1 MYCRQRHG
9 KKENQMGR
17 RAEKGRS
24 KGVGGNKGE
33 KGREERG
40 KKVRRGKRKKKGTGK
55 TQKVWHQQVKS
66 SQAQPHAALTTNIL
80 EPLCLAGPVVTC
92 CRK

>member
-1 MYCRQRHG
+1 MKGVAQGGVEGLYCRQRHG

-17 RAEKGRS
+17 RAEKGRR

-33 KGREERG
+33 KGRGERG

-66 SQAQPHAALTTNIL
+66 SQAQPHAALTKTSWNHS
-80 EPLCLAGPVVTC
+80 A
-92 CRK
+92 